1 MESYLTE
8 ARDFYACGLFNRS
21 QKNIHELET
30 NPSCPKW
37 DALFLQDLSVLKLQC
52 ELASNPDAW
61 DSLDAQTLS
70 PHQQIVAYCSVALG
84 SRSTDAARAAAFTA
98 LTQLLTEKKEQL
110 DANAKALGAFTLNA
124 LTSTGNHIQDSSELG
139 SLNSAI
145 ASVMAPNS
153 PASVLYEIILLL
165 LGDRPDLALKV
176 HERTLLSSE
185 DSVVPQLMQTWM
197 ALIKGFYQEAF
208 LSVQDV
214 ESMLATDTGDSS
226 SWRLGCLKGLAKL
239 HNRQFQEASDL
250 LENAAS
256 LSAFKEPAPLVS
268 LIACY
273 QNMGRREEAAKLTE
287 ILNQYAPS
295 CALSQA
301 GVLNDLKEQCARYP

>member
-8 ARDFYACGLFNRS
+8 ARDFYSCGLFSRS

-61 DSLDAQTLS
+61 DSLTVEMLS
-70 PHQQIVAYCSVALG
+70 PHEQVVAYCSMALG
-84 SRSTDAARAAAFTA
+84 SRSTAASRATAFTA

-124 LTSTGNHIQDSSELG
+124 LTPTGNPIQDSSEMG

-185 DSVVPQLMQTWM
+185 DTVVPQLMQTWM
-197 ALIKGFYQEAF
+197 ALIKGYYQEAY
-208 LSVQDV
+208 LSIQDV
-214 ESMLATDTGDSS
+214 ESMLATDAGNFA
-226 SWRLGCLKGLAKL
+226 SWRLDCLKGLAKL
-239 HNRQFQEASDL
+239 HNRQFHEASDL
-250 LENAAS
+250 LEKAAS

-287 ILNQYAPS
+287 ILNKLAPNCS
-295 CALSQA
+295 LSQA
-301 GVLNDLKEQCARYP
+301 EVLKDLQDQCARYP